1 MAFCRDGSGAESID
15 SYQTDNSETSEE
27 SDLDYGVN
35 NSVPYLYSH
44 DEIDTIIR
52 RMWDTVLDH
61 IYGYQSNIGLRIIPL
76 SSITYLVFVIEGI
89 NKPGI
94 LKNGNYHAEAELEYI
109 LQSYRGPLK
118 ITIYINNSPC
128 ADCAKSLKKFLE
140 KNENIQMVLYITHL
154 YNIKRRSCILREK
167 NGKHEK
173 HTEWVSDEV
182 HDENYE
188 GLRNLIMLRGNRC
201 RIEAFTKKVWEDL
214 LNVTGLSTQMMNNYN
229 RRKKGY
235 DRSRQ
240 NEDRR
245 IKKDL
250 NGIKKYS
257 DSKRYIETAEHKI

>member
-1 MAFCRDGSGAESID
+1 MYFLRTGKVHLSQ
-15 SYQTDNSETSEE
+15 YN
-27 SDLDYGVN
+27 VHRKKN
-35 NSVPYLYSH
+35 NTIVKGLYFHFTAH
-44 DEIDTIIR
+44 DEIDNIIR
-52 RMWDTVLDH
+52 TMWDTVLDH
-61 IYGYQSNIGLRIIPL
+61 INGYLPNIGL

-94 LKNGNYHAEAELEYI
+94 LKNGNYHAEAGLENI

-128 ADCAKSLKKFLE
+128 ADCAKTLKKILE

-182 HDENYE
+182 HDENYK

-250 NGIKKYS
+250 NGIKRIS
-257 DSKRYIETAEHKI
+257 DSKRYIEFNSRT